1 MSQEVLEKFEKRLEM
16 FQKGFEMI
24 TQNLNTQLAKIATD
38 VAQLNERASFM
49 PKTVKDNKEIY
60 KEIEKVNLMIST
72 LMSRLD
78 ALSEGKY

>member
-1 MSQEVLEKFEKRLEM
+1 MSEDVLEKFEKRLEM

-24 TQNLNTQLAKIATD
+24 TQNLNTQLTKIATE

-60 KEIEKVNLMIST
+60 KEAEKANLLIST
-72 LMSRLD
+72 LMARLD
-78 ALSEGKY
+78 AISDEKY